1 MRGLLKLPL
10 NQRGHIGA
18 FALAKRGGFLLACG
32 NNFATVRFAA
42 SAGVV
47 VHLRDKL
54 DIGLAVVQAGGRL
67 GLGDGGVSSV
77 ASAAVSN
84 NGVVRIVYFPIINCV

>member
-1 MRGLLKLPL
+1 MAASYSDNACSLH
-10 NQRGHIGA
+10 QRGNI
-18 FALAKRGGFLLACG
+18 
-32 NNFATVRFAA
+32 FATVRFAA

-67 GLGDGGVSSV
+67 GLGDGG
-77 ASAAVSN
+77 
-84 NGVVRIVYFPIINCV
+84 GEQRGKRGGKQ

>member
-1 MRGLLKLPL
+1 MAASYSDNACSLH
-10 NQRGHIGA
+10 QRGKI
-18 FALAKRGGFLLACG
+18 
-32 NNFATVRFAA
+32 FATVRFAA

-67 GLGDGGVSSV
+67 GLGDGGAVSSV

-84 NGVVRIVYFPIINCV
+84 NGVVRIVYSSIINCV

>member
-1 MRGLLKLPL
+1 M
-10 NQRGHIGA
+10 
-18 FALAKRGGFLLACG
+18 
-32 NNFATVRFAA
+32 
-42 SAGVV
+42 
-47 VHLRDKL
+47 

-84 NGVVRIVYFPIINCV
+84 NGVVRIVYSPIINCV

>member
-1 MRGLLKLPL
+1 MAASYSDNACSLH
-10 NQRGHIGA
+10 QRGNI
-18 FALAKRGGFLLACG
+18 
-32 NNFATVRFAA
+32 FATVRFAA

-54 DIGLAVVQAGGRL
+54 DIGLAVVQAGGRAWAM
-67 GLGDGGVSSV
+67 GAVSSV

-84 NGVVRIVYFPIINCV
+84 NGVVRIVYSPIINCV